1 MRAMADTDNTASQP
15 RRSKRELGMFLAFKP
30 GQSVMVQIP
39 TDPQRY
45 WGRII
50 GTDPYDC
57 FILKL
62 PMVPGI
68 LRMATAGAVL
78 TLRMESE
85 GELYGFSC
93 EVISA
98 IFKPSPLLVLSY
110 PTSTERLQLRSH
122 KRVRCLIPGVLAND
136 YFNSQAFMVDV
147 SRGGCRLLLDMFQKQ
162 RIVNLMSGDK
172 ADLNVSLDSLTP
184 LRLSTEVVN
193 IQDQGQGRFVS
204 ARFNDEDADTQS
216 ALAEFMTRLEAIETL
231 LDGNSK
237 N

>member
-1 MRAMADTDNTASQP
+1 
-15 RRSKRELGMFLAFKP
+15 MFLAFKP

-45 WGRII
+45 WGRVI
-50 GTDPYDC
+50 GTDPYDF

-68 LRMATAGAVL
+68 LRLATAGASL

-93 EVISA
+93 DVISA

-110 PTSTERLQLRSH
+110 PTATERLQLRMH
-122 KRVRCLIPGVLAND
+122 KRVRCLIPSILAND
-136 YFNSQAFMVDV
+136 FFNSPAFMVDV

-162 RIVNLMSGDK
+162 KIVNLMSGDT
-172 ADLNVSLDSLTP
+172 ADLNISLDSLTP
-184 LRLSTEVVN
+184 LRLRTEVVN

-204 ARFNDEDADTQS
+204 ARFNSEDQESQA
-216 ALAEFMTRLEAIETL
+216 ALAEFMTRLEAIEVLVDQT
-231 LDGNSK
+231 GRN
-237 N
+237 